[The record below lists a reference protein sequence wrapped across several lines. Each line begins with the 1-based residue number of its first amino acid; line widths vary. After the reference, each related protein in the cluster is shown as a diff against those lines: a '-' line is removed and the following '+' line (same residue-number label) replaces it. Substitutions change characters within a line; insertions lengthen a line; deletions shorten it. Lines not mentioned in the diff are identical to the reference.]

1 MNVSEL
7 HHGSQFHDPQIEV
20 EALLSAPP
28 PKAAKRCDLD
38 STSQP
43 EEDDD
48 DEPNVVQA
56 EAKSSASVE
65 NARCSPVWKNK
76 DSGRPPTPLSSFTPP
91 SLRPSEHI
99 CIRCCETK
107 QNVPL
112 STSGSTKIEEAA
124 KLRSDSELL
133 ECIGYIRANDN
144 NKLFKYH
151 LDNECYKN
159 YTHAKTCNLIA
170 ARIAAEKAK
179 VMYNIRSL
187 ALLQHYEILNKFHS
201 YNCM

>member
-1 MNVSEL
+1 M
-7 HHGSQFHDPQIEV
+7 
-20 EALLSAPP
+20 
-28 PKAAKRCDLD
+28 D

-76 DSGRPPTPLSSFTPP
+76 DSGRPPTPLSSFTPPP

-179 VMYNIRSL
+179 VNINSIKSL
-187 ALLQHYEILNKFHS
+187 ALLQHYEILNKFHL